1 MNKDWNDFH
10 IDWDL
15 HELGSRPAPKL
26 HVAHG
31 PKDPTRLAF
40 ALAIAHGDVPANA
53 PNLNF
58 DIDED
63 QAA

>member
-1 MNKDWNDFH
+1 MSHDWNDFH

-15 HELGSRPAPKL
+15 HEFGRRPAPQL

-40 ALAIAHGDVPANA
+40 ALALAHGEVPANA
-53 PNLNF
+53 AV
-58 DIDED
+58 IDED
-63 QAA
+63 RAA

>member
-53 PNLNF
+53 PI
-58 DIDED
+58 IDED